1 MGDVGNMAKLFDTTS
16 SENTIIAKEE
26 LFHPD
31 YCPTEALHRQ
41 NEMETVAAAIEPMIH
56 GKACTN
62 MFICGASGTGKTL
75 CMKLI
80 LDQLKESSALVTP
93 IYVNCWDYPT
103 KMAIFYKISEALSL
117 ILPRRGLAADEVFE
131 RILDAM
137 KKQNIAI
144 LLVLDELDS
153 IVFRKE
159 DSFLYTMSRAG
170 LDRGARFGIVAI
182 SNKKDLTMLL
192 DARAASS
199 LRLSSFEFKEYNVEQ
214 LKAIVLERA
223 KNALVPKTWDAGA
236 IEACARAG
244 FGKNGNARLALEIL
258 WKSAQ
263 LAEQRNS
270 AKIELQDVEE
280 VVKMVEQRPSRGQRK
295 KVSFQAQGLNLCE
308 EEKILVNILLDGEL
322 PSTELYEAVAAK
334 MKKSKRQIRNYLQ
347 LLEAR
352 GIVESKETSSGANDF
367 LKMKIYA
374 LKPQGA
380 G

>member
-1 MGDVGNMAKLFDTTS
+1 MAKLFDRTS
-16 SENTIIAKEE
+16 TANTIIAKEE

-31 YCPTEALHRQ
+31 YLPTDALHRQ

-62 MFICGASGTGKTL
+62 LFICGASGTGKTL
-75 CMKLI
+75 CMKLV
-80 LDQLKESSALVTP
+80 LDQLRENSALVTP

-103 KMAIFYKISEALSL
+103 KMAIYYKISEALDL

-137 KKQNIAI
+137 KKQNMAI

-182 SNKKDLTMLL
+182 SNKNDLTRLL
-192 DARAASS
+192 DSRAASS

-223 KNALVPKTWDAGA
+223 KNALVPKTWNAEA

-258 WKSAQ
+258 WKAAQ
-263 LAEQRNS
+263 LAEQRDS
-270 AKIELQDVEE
+270 TRIELQDIEE
-280 VVKMVEQRPSRGQRK
+280 VIKMVEQRPSRVERK
-295 KVSFQAQGLNLCE
+295 KIPFQAQGMNLCE
-308 EEKILVNILLDGEL
+308 EEKLIVDILLDGER
-322 PSTELYEAVAAK
+322 PSTELYGEFSNK
-334 MKKSKRQIRNYLQ
+334 KKKSKRQIRNYLQ

-352 GIVESKETSSGANDF
+352 GIIESKETSYGTNDF

>member
-1 MGDVGNMAKLFDTTS
+1 VGHVAKLFDRTS
-16 SENTIIAKEE
+16 TANTIIAKEE

-31 YCPTEALHRQ
+31 YLPTDALHRQ

-62 MFICGASGTGKTL
+62 LFICGASGTGKTL
-75 CMKLI
+75 CMKLV
-80 LDQLKESSALVTP
+80 LDQLRENSALVTP

-103 KMAIFYKISEALSL
+103 KMAIYYKISEALDL

-137 KKQNIAI
+137 KKQNMAI

-182 SNKKDLTMLL
+182 SNKNDLTRLL
-192 DARAASS
+192 DSRAASS

-223 KNALVPKTWDAGA
+223 KNALVPKTWNAEA

-258 WKSAQ
+258 WKAAQ
-263 LAEQRNS
+263 LAEQRDS
-270 AKIELQDVEE
+270 TRIELQDIEE
-280 VVKMVEQRPSRGQRK
+280 VIKMVEQRPSRVERK
-295 KVSFQAQGLNLCE
+295 KIPFQAQGMNLCE
-308 EEKILVNILLDGEL
+308 EEKLIVDILLDGER
-322 PSTELYEAVAAK
+322 PSTELYGEFSNK
-334 MKKSKRQIRNYLQ
+334 KKKSKRQIRNYLQ

-352 GIVESKETSSGANDF
+352 GIIESKETSYGTNDF

>member
-1 MGDVGNMAKLFDTTS
+1 MAKLFDRTS
-16 SENTIIAKEE
+16 SANAIIAKEE

-31 YCPTEALHRQ
+31 YCPTEVLHRQ

-80 LDQLKESSALVTP
+80 LDQLKENSALVIP

-137 KKQNIAI
+137 KKQNMAI

-153 IVFRKE
+153 IVFKKE

-182 SNKKDLTMLL
+182 SNKSDLTKLL
-192 DARAASS
+192 DMRAASS

-223 KNALVPKTWDAGA
+223 KNALVPKTWDAEA
-236 IEACARAG
+236 IEACARAS
-244 FGKNGNARLALEIL
+244 FGKTGNARLALEIL

-270 AKIELQDVEE
+270 AKIEPQDIEE
-280 VVKMVEQRPSRGQRK
+280 VVKMVEQRPSRAQRK
-295 KVSFQAQGLNLCE
+295 AVSFQTQGMNLCE
-308 EEKILVNILLDGEL
+308 EEKLIVNILMDGEL
-322 PSTELYEAVAAK
+322 PSTELYEEFSNK
-334 MKKSKRQIRNYLQ
+334 KKKSKRQIRNYLH

-352 GIVESKETSSGANDF
+352 GILESKETAYGANDF